1 MQIYAAGFELLCVA
15 SLRMRDAQRALLSY
29 QEAIATYGDKGDEGD
44 KVQDRVGFVRGTC
57 FTSKHPKFRGNRE
70 KLFFGPVRAGK
81 GGDGPDG
88 YIAVLVDAREQLG
101 GTRWD
106 YIFPRVAAPRG
117 GSLASNTATLQAG
130 PAPSA
135 EAIRHMRG
143 LLQLP
148 PLSLS
153 LEQAAL
159 FSGHSGRHLLVTF
172 VKAVASVS
180 RPPRYSDDE
189 LALLGDW
196 AGGPRRGDSA

>member
-1 MQIYAAGFELLCVA
+1 M
-15 SLRMRDAQRALLSY
+15 
-29 QEAIATYGDKGDEGD
+29 
-44 KVQDRVGFVRGTC
+44 
-57 FTSKHPKFRGNRE
+57 
-70 KLFFGPVRAGK
+70 
-81 GGDGPDG
+81 
-88 YIAVLVDAREQLG
+88 LVEARERLG

-106 YIFPRVAAPRG
+106 YIFPRVAVPRG
-117 GSLASNTATLQAG
+117 GSLASSAAMLQTG

-135 EAIRHMRG
+135 EAIRNMRG

-148 PLSLS
+148 PLSLT